1 MDKSK
6 PSQTIALS
14 KRLGELGVGDTEY
27 FEIDRDA
34 AAIQRLQ
41 ARIHAVPTR
50 GPLHMRSWR
59 WRVATYTAI
68 EQGRLSEALTLVRVE
83 RIA

>member
-1 MDKSK
+1 MTQK

-14 KRLGELGVGDTEY
+14 QRLGELGIGDTTYLEV
-27 FEIDRDA
+27 DRDA
-34 AAIQRLQ
+34 AEIQRLQ
-41 ARIHAVPTR
+41 ARIHAIPTR
-50 GPLHMRSWR
+50 GPQHMRSWR

-68 EQGRLSEALTLVRVE
+68 EQGRLSAPLTLVQVE